1 VTKVWCKAILPEFWP
16 PSCPNSNPLDYY
28 VWSVCERDVKAT
40 PPLTAASLMAKTVKV
55 MANLPRDTVAK
66 SYKQFRPCIKAIVKA
81 YIFSD

>member
-1 VTKVWCKAILPEFWP
+1 
-16 PSCPNSNPLDYY
+16 
-28 VWSVCERDVKAT
+28 
-40 PPLTAASLMAKTVKV
+40 MAKMVKV